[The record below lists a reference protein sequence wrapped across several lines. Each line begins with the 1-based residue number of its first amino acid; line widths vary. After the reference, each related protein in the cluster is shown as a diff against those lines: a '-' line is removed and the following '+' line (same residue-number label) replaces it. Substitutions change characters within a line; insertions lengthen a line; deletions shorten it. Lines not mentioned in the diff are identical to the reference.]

1 MNGILLLT
9 INLLLVSNLAKV
21 DEVYYWIVD
30 NVEISESS
38 LYQMVVL
45 FGWSTLK
52 CVSFAVDALEEKR
65 EAKNLKEFSFSYF
78 LGYIFYF
85 PTLVLGPPIIYS
97 RFRTCYLE
105 QRPEQSIAAKTFLK
119 DITKV
124 FFWFLILELSNH
136 FLYFVNIR
144 YSPQILDQFNIIS
157 LFGYGCL
164 IGQHFHVKYV
174 VLYGFSCAFA
184 KLDGMETPP
193 RPICIARVHKYSD
206 MWKHFDSGLH
216 EFLVK

>member
-1 MNGILLLT
+1 M
-9 INLLLVSNLAKV
+9 NLLLVSNLAKV

-30 NVEISESS
+30 NIEISESS

-52 CVSFAVDALEEKR
+52 CVSFAMDALEEEKG
-65 EAKNLKEFSFSYF
+65 EKNGENFSFSHF
-78 LGYIFYF
+78 LGYLFYF
-85 PTLVLGPPIIYS
+85 PTLVLGPPVIYS
-97 RFRTCYLE
+97 RFRMCFRDH
-105 QRPEQSIAAKTFLK
+105 RPDHSHVAKTFLK
-119 DITKV
+119 DIGRV
-124 FFWFLILELSNH
+124 FFWFLILEFSNH

-144 YSPQILDQFNIIS
+144 YSPQILEQFNIIS

-184 KLDGMETPP
+184 KLDGIETPP